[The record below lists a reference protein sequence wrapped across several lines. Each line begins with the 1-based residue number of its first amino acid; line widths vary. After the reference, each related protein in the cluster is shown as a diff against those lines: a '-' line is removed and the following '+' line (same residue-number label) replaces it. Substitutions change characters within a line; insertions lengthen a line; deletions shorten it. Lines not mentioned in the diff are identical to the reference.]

1 MKKTNNKKGFT
12 LAELLVVVAIIAVLV
27 AIAIPIFTSQLEKA
41 REATDAAN
49 LRAAYAEVVTNQL
62 TNAESK
68 PVTVTIT
75 QQKEGWQD
83 SNITKIGEVVIA
95 NDSVLKDIKVGATI
109 TVKYENDKVV
119 FESNK

>member
-1 MKKTNNKKGFT
+1 M
-12 LAELLVVVAIIAVLV
+12 E
-27 AIAIPIFTSQLEKA
+27 IPIFTSQLEKA